1 MDTPPPPSSTPDLTI
16 DGISIET
23 SETPHKQPKWMEP
36 SKKEHKSHKIRN
48 LSKANVGDLLNLEY
62 SVLPK
67 VLPISFGLAVWSAL
81 ACVFYLVPACSFL
94 KQWGLPNSTL
104 LVTILGSAMG
114 LLLVF
119 RVNTAYD
126 RYWEGR
132 KIWSSVHFQ
141 IRNLARLIWT
151 YSQPKNHDEAL
162 RRIAAMN
169 LLIAFATSTKHAL
182 RNEPDYRF
190 SDVGPFLQHITSYS
204 AIPSNTQELLPTPLE
219 ITLHLQRYVSKISS
233 AQSFV
238 CNAMN
243 ALTDTLS
250 SFHRIQTTPIP
261 QAYQI
266 HLKQILLM
274 YLVSLPFQ
282 LVASPLGWWTI
293 PVVFV
298 SSIIML
304 GIEEIGGEI
313 ENPFGYDYNDLPQD
327 EYCTAIRDEVLRIM
341 QNDDACEDIKG
352 WCSPYPMVMERVSA
366 EERKA
371 HMASMTTIIEE
382 NRGKEDGWKQDV
394 RCVLNSFI
402 KIVS

>member
-48 LSKANVGDLLNLEY
+48 LSKTNVGDLLNLEY

-81 ACVFYLVPACSFL
+81 ACVFYLVPACNFL

-204 AIPSNTQELLPTPLE
+204 EIPSHTQELLPTPLE
-219 ITLHLQRYVSKISS
+219 ITLHLQRY
-233 AQSFV
+233 
-238 CNAMN
+238 
-243 ALTDTLS
+243 L
-250 SFHRIQTTPIP
+250 IP
-261 QAYQI
+261 SHSNHTHPHAYQI

-341 QNDDACEDIKG
+341 QKDDACEDIKG
-352 WCSPYPMVMERVSA
+352 WCSPYPIVMERVSV
-366 EERKA
+366 RKKS
-371 HMASMTTIIEE
+371 HMASMPTVVEE
-382 NRGKEDGWKQDV
+382 KKGNEDGWKQDV